1 MDKGLYTAMTGAK
14 HVLLQHA
21 GTAHN
26 LANATTIGFKE
37 MVHKFRAVEVQP
49 SQSAFSS
56 RAFVV
61 DASVKDNFEEGPLV
75 YTGNNLDLAIQGKGW
90 FAIRDRSGTE
100 AYSRAGSFCVDENG
114 VWKSKTTGTAVIG
127 DAGDDI
133 IIPPE
138 IAVFI
143 GDDGTISAMQTTGD
157 LNQANVIGRLKLVN
171 PPEDQL
177 TRGGDGLFRGGTGEL
192 DDTVRVVSGVLETSN
207 VNVSDA
213 MVQIISLSR
222 QFELQTQMM
231 QTIDEDAQTADKLL
245 SLN

>member
-1 MDKGLYTAMTGAK
+1 MDRALYTAMTGAK
-14 HVLLQHA
+14 HVFLQHA
-21 GTAHN
+21 GTANN
-26 LANATTIGFKE
+26 LANASTVGFKE
-37 MVHKFRAVEVQP
+37 MEHKFRAVEIQP
-49 SQSAFSS
+49 SLSAFRS

-61 DASVKDNFEEGPLV
+61 DASVKDNLDPGPLV
-75 YTGNNLDLAIQGKGW
+75 FTGNNLDLAIQGRGW

-100 AYSRAGSFCVDENG
+100 AYTRAGSFFLDENG
-114 VWKSKTTGTAVIG
+114 VLRPKTTGTAVIG

-138 IAVFI
+138 VAVAI
-143 GDDGTISAMQTTGD
+143 GYDGTITAMQTTGN

-171 PPEDQL
+171 PPDDQM
-177 TRGGDGLFRGGTGEL
+177 TRGEDGLFRGGTGEL
-192 DDTVRVVSGVLETSN
+192 DDTVQVVPGVLEMSN

-213 MVQIISLSR
+213 MVQIINLSR

-231 QTIDEDAQTADKLL
+231 QTIDEDAQAADKLL

>member
-1 MDKGLYTAMTGAK
+1 M
-14 HVLLQHA
+14 
-21 GTAHN
+21 
-26 LANATTIGFKE
+26 
-37 MVHKFRAVEVQP
+37 
-49 SQSAFSS
+49 
-56 RAFVV
+56 
-61 DASVKDNFEEGPLV
+61 
-75 YTGNNLDLAIQGKGW
+75 
-90 FAIRDRSGTE
+90 
-100 AYSRAGSFCVDENG
+100 
-114 VWKSKTTGTAVIG
+114 
-127 DAGDDI
+127 
-133 IIPPE
+133 
-138 IAVFI
+138 
-143 GDDGTISAMQTTGD
+143 
-157 LNQANVIGRLKLVN
+157 NQANVIGRLKLVN